1 MHKTTN
7 IGRLCRIQFSSKV
20 ALGHFR
26 RIKLST
32 QALLTE
38 EKADPR
44 LIRDPLYDLVSYIS
58 CKILNELTC

>member
-1 MHKTTN
+1 MHKMTN
-7 IGRLCRIQFSSKV
+7 IGHLCWIQFSSKV

-38 EKADPR
+38 EKVEPR
-44 LIRDPLYDLVSYIS
+44 LIRDPLTRLGPKVLDLD
-58 CKILNELTC
+58 KRKELG